1 MGLFDPHASNNNI
14 FGVPV
19 PDFGA
24 TETLSNF
31 FGQGRTDAG
40 GSNLFGDQNQTTQVP
55 ASGSG
60 SVNFAPLGS
69 TAAYG
74 NTPYKAPPPQGQV
87 LAVKQQSGNSGG
99 NNPNTNYV
107 TRNGETKKLSDWLG
121 EGIDPFATAEDAAR
135 AEDQALLSRL
145 NSEYDYNAEQL
156 QGQLGTLGLNKQN
169 SIETLNNEFSN
180 VQNQYTKSKNNAQ
193 LQGDKQIK
201 EAGSIARS
209 TQAQSRNV
217 LRALGILN
225 SSAAGELLSK
235 PLNAFDET
243 RAGIKEVVAQ
253 RFSELDDFLNTEV
266 SRHATSVRQIESQY
280 TDLVGKIQSDMRFN
294 DRQRAA
300 AVQQANAA
308 LLSNLSAIQNSMLN
322 YKTQVDL
329 QKQQIAQSLAG
340 VNSYQQ
346 PNFDRSKISSTSL
359 TTPEQQRQTVGISQN
374 SPEDIRRRQTLS
386 GFSA

>member
-1 MGLFDPHASNNNI
+1 MGLFNPHASNNSI
-14 FGVPV
+14 FGKPI

-24 TETLSNF
+24 SETLSGILGIGTNKPS
-31 FGQGRTDAG
+31 G
-40 GSNLFGDQNQTTQVP
+40 GSNLFGSDQNYTVP
-55 ASGSG
+55 TPA
-60 SVNFAPLGS
+60 VNI
-69 TAAYG
+69 
-74 NTPYKAPPPQGQV
+74 NT
-87 LAVKQQSGNSGG
+87 SGG
-99 NNPNTNYV
+99 AGSAPIYLPNNSTQGRPTKSAPEVLGTSTGNNNPNTTYV

-121 EGIDPFATAEDAAR
+121 EGIDPFATAEDAAN
-135 AEDQALLSRL
+135 AENQALLSRL

-156 QGQLGTLGLNKQN
+156 RGQLGTLSSQKQN
-169 SIETLNNEFSN
+169 SKEVLDNELTN
-180 VQNQYTKSKNNAQ
+180 VKNQYTKSKNNAQ
-193 LQGDKQIK
+193 MQGDKQIK

-253 RFSELDDFLNTEV
+253 RFTELDDFLNTEV
-266 SRHATSVRQIESQY
+266 SRHATAVRQIESQY
-280 TDLVGKIQSDMRFN
+280 TDLVGKIQSDLRFN

-308 LLSNLSAIQNSMLN
+308 LLQNISQIQNSMLN

-329 QKQQIAQSLAG
+329 QKQQIAQSLG
-340 VNSYQQ
+340 GINSYQQ
-346 PNFDRSKISSTSL
+346 PNFDRTKISSTSL